1 MSKEVGSALDLL
13 VSEEARPGSTMR
25 PWVCRC
31 LVRPDL
37 CRYEALG
44 LSVSEEAGPLQV

>member
-1 MSKEVGSALDLL
+1 
-13 VSEEARPGSTMR
+13 MR

-31 LVRPDL
+31 LRRPDLCRYDALGLSVSEEADL

-44 LSVSEEAGPLQV
+44 LLHLRRLELVQV